1 MSGSV
6 EKAALELRTGGMSIV
21 SDQNGGT
28 LVLGALFATGR
39 VIEFIA
45 REARGPLVLALPA
58 ESGGPRV
65 EPLEVTGT
73 LPELDQRA
81 SAVRAVAEDLADW
94 RLIRPGDGNG
104 AKGRRSRRGPGPVL
118 PAGVR
123 AEQPAVS
130 LDRLDAAL
138 RLAELAGL
146 AGAALVCPIRGES
159 GGPAGPTALA
169 SFARRHDLPAVDAA
183 GVLAY
188 GPRRVATRAARP
200 RPRVVA
206 RARGYAQRLVAAPSL
221 LARSG

>member
-1 MSGSV
+1 
-6 EKAALELRTGGMSIV
+6 MSIV

-45 REARGPLVLALPA
+45 REAHGPLALALPA
-58 ESGGPRV
+58 EAGGARI
-65 EPLEVTGT
+65 EPLSVAGT

-94 RLIRPGDGNG
+94 RLSRPGDGKSV
-104 AKGRRSRRGPGPVL
+104 KGRRPRLDPGLLL
-118 PAGVR
+118 PADAR

-130 LDRLDAAL
+130 LARLDAAL

-146 AGAALVCPIRGES
+146 AGAAPVCPIRGES
-159 GGPAGPTALA
+159 GAPAGPTVLA
-169 SFARRHDLPAVDAA
+169 SFAPRHDAPAVDAA
-183 GVLAY
+183 AILAY
-188 GPRRVATRAARP
+188 GPRRVQPSAARP